1 MTHHVAPPL
10 STPSAQLPP
19 TAQRITPPRTPAAGA
34 TARLVALPQLDGRLP
49 HDPSAVDG
57 YLASMQR
64 ARQVQLDA
72 LPTRPSCLVAT
83 AHRRTVSLIL
93 EPIRDARA
101 RVRAGVYGL
110 CTRCGTRIVEH
121 VLERQPWQP
130 ACPGC
135 TAPDHAH

>member
-57 YLASMQR
+57 YLASMQGSAGGVRRQRRR
-64 ARQVQLDA
+64 ADGADDRLRQ
-72 LPTRPSCLVAT
+72 
-83 AHRRTVSLIL
+83 
-93 EPIRDARA
+93 
-101 RVRAGVYGL
+101 
-110 CTRCGTRIVEH
+110 
-121 VLERQPWQP
+121 
-130 ACPGC
+130 
-135 TAPDHAH
+135 

>member
-83 AHRRTVSLIL
+83 AHRR
-93 EPIRDARA
+93 
-101 RVRAGVYGL
+101 GVGTPWCGRFPVDL
-110 CTRCGTRIVEH
+110 TRQQCGERIQHCHLSGPKRPPLHGVD
-121 VLERQPWQP
+121 
-130 ACPGC
+130 G
-135 TAPDHAH
+135 

>member
-10 STPSAQLPP
+10 STPSAKLPP
-19 TAQRITPPRTPAAGA
+19 TTQRITPPRTP
-34 TARLVALPQLDGRLP
+34 T
-49 HDPSAVDG
+49 AVDG
-57 YLASMQR
+57 YLSGMER

-93 EPIRDARA
+93 EQIRDARA